1 MSSRESL
8 YSNKSTWKAK
18 KIKKKYAE
26 TYSDLV
32 NDFPNLWLK
41 AHVQHS
47 VSLIKH
53 KVRASTEVGLSCLQ
67 EVNESAWSGNAD
79 LHTFKGNN
87 EKLTS

>member
-1 MSSRESL
+1 MSSREITL
-8 YSNKSTWKAK
+8 FQQVYLD
-18 KIKKKYAE
+18 IYAE

-79 LHTFKGNN
+79 LHTFKVIMR
-87 EKLTS
+87 S